1 MTNPKVSVI
10 STNYNHGR
18 FIKATIESV
27 LGQSYDNFEYIVVDG
42 GSKDESI
49 SVLKKY
55 SRIKWISE
63 RDDNSYHA
71 FEKGLDMAR
80 GEYIMQCAVTDGYLD
95 MDWLR
100 KCAEALDSDKD
111 ISLVWGLSGHM
122 SESGD
127 LMGAAYPQFVDS
139 DPEQKYDYF
148 YYLLATFFW
157 FPEGNFCVR
166 KEVFRKC
173 FPKYNPGQYVK
184 SGEIQFDPWLE
195 FNFNFNRLGY
205 LPFFIRS
212 MANFGRFH
220 ADQKS
225 QKEIEDGAG
234 NKVFNSYYELCRKHR
249 KSIILGAG
257 HTWRDSTGKVLPIQ
271 FLRRKFILKH
281 LLTIRFVIN
290 WLKPLARPVIKKMM
304 QNKIAAKILRLLK
317 KYS

>member
-1 MTNPKVSVI
+1 M
-10 STNYNHGR
+10 
-18 FIKATIESV
+18 
-27 LGQSYDNFEYIVVDG
+27 DG

-55 SRIKWISE
+55 SQIKWISE

-148 YYLLATFFW
+148 YYLTH
-157 FPEGNFCVR
+157 G
-166 KEVFRKC
+166 
-173 FPKYNPGQYVK
+173 
-184 SGEIQFDPWLE
+184 S
-195 FNFNFNRLGY
+195 
-205 LPFFIRS
+205 
-212 MANFGRFH
+212 
-220 ADQKS
+220 
-225 QKEIEDGAG
+225 
-234 NKVFNSYYELCRKHR
+234 NSTL
-249 KSIILGAG
+249 
-257 HTWRDSTGKVLPIQ
+257 TSTGWDTFR
-271 FLRRKFILKH
+271 FLFVPWQISEDSMPTKRARKKLR
-281 LLTIRFVIN
+281 TGREIRFLTHTTNYAENTGNLLFLAPATLGVI
-290 WLKPLARPVIKKMM
+290 PRARSCPS
-304 QNKIAAKILRLLK
+304 NSCDGNL
-317 KYS
+317 Y